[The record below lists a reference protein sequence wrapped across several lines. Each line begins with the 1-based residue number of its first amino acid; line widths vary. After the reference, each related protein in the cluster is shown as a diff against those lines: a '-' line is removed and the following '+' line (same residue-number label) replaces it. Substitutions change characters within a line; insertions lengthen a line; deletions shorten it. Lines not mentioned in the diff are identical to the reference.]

1 MMGPRGRAKGEKGI
15 ERAVEKA
22 AGDEGAFIPSR
33 ALSWQIE
40 GLRRH
45 GEQGSGERVMGPLSR
60 KA

>member
-1 MMGPRGRAKGEKGI
+1 MEGEKGI
-15 ERAVEKA
+15 ERTVEKA

-33 ALSWQIE
+33 ASSWQIE